1 MRLTRRLLR
10 WWERKTGID
19 RVEFFSYVLIATFWT
34 LLGILLLG

>member
-19 RVEFFSYVLIATFWT
+19 RLELAAYGLMAALWALIFAA
-34 LLGILLLG
+34 LLL